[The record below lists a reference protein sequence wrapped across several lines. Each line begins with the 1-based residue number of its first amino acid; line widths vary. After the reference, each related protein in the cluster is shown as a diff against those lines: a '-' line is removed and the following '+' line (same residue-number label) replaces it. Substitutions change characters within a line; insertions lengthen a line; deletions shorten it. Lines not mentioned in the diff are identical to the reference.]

1 MIKQTTVVLASL
13 AVAGGALVGCNSAA
27 DPEAGAAPA
36 AEAATGASGELPSE
50 VERLAENVYLF
61 TNSSHRSL
69 LVVTDE
75 AVLATDPQGSQAN
88 AERFVEVI
96 REMTDAPIGHVVYS
110 HHHGDHILGGA
121 AFPADT
127 EFIAHRNAEPHLAGS
142 EARPVDRYVGDNE
155 TIDVGGLQ
163 VRLIYPGPSETD
175 NSLIILV
182 PERRVAFMVDA
193 VAVRTLPWRTM
204 DGADPRDWIAALERL
219 DELDFDILAP
229 GHGPTGRKSDVR
241 ENIDYLQALIAAVQE
256 RIDRGQTL
264 EEIQNTLKLPEYAD
278 WVRYDEHFKENIQG
292 VYRELGRLNPVIDLL
307 AQGKPVFG
315 VYAPRPPRRGRGG
328 RGGRD
333 GRVGQDPAA
342 PPAPAPSASDLAT
355 EAIGYKATDFLFDGS
370 MEGGL
375 ERALPAFSAFAAAW
389 EEAGAVTSDPSP
401 RLSHPLIVKSPE
413 LAPGVGA
420 DIQLQLNLG
429 VSGIM
434 FPKVESAAQLTEAL
448 AAMRFRSNG
457 GTRPDDELG
466 AAPVRWGLSEEEY
479 REKADLWPLNP
490 EGELINWTIIESHE
504 GLAKVR
510 EIAAVPGIGV
520 LWPGA
525 GTLRGLFSTTD
536 ADGQRVLDQEAWEAA
551 IQQVLAA
558 CLEFDIACGF
568 PARADDIEMRMQ
580 QGFTVFVMSWGDA
593 GFRTIEIGRQLGNR

>member
-1 MIKQTTVVLASL
+1 MRKRLMFSSLGIVLLAGL
-13 AVAGGALVGCNSAA
+13 AVGQVPS
-27 DPEAGAAPA
+27 PA
-36 AEAATGASGELPSE
+36 
-50 VERLAENVYLF
+50 
-61 TNSSHRSL
+61 
-69 LVVTDE
+69 
-75 AVLATDPQGSQAN
+75 
-88 AERFVEVI
+88 
-96 REMTDAPIGHVVYS
+96 
-110 HHHGDHILGGA
+110 
-121 AFPADT
+121 
-127 EFIAHRNAEPHLAGS
+127 
-142 EARPVDRYVGDNE
+142 
-155 TIDVGGLQ
+155 
-163 VRLIYPGPSETD
+163 
-175 NSLIILV
+175 
-182 PERRVAFMVDA
+182 
-193 VAVRTLPWRTM
+193 
-204 DGADPRDWIAALERL
+204 
-219 DELDFDILAP
+219 
-229 GHGPTGRKSDVR
+229 
-241 ENIDYLQALIAAVQE
+241 
-256 RIDRGQTL
+256 
-264 EEIQNTLKLPEYAD
+264 
-278 WVRYDEHFKENIQG
+278 
-292 VYRELGRLNPVIDLL
+292 RLNPVIGLL
-307 AQGKPVFG
+307 EQDKPVFG
-315 VYAPRPPRRGRGG
+315 VYAPRAPRAGRGRRG
-328 RGGRD
+328 
-333 GRVGQDPAA
+333 GQAA
-342 PPAPAPSASDLAT
+342 STPPSTPTSTPTAPAPSASDLAT
-355 EAIGYKATDFLFDGS
+355 EAVGYEATDFLFDGS

-389 EEAGAVTSDPSP
+389 EEAGAAKSDPSP

-413 LAPGVGA
+413 LEPGVGA

-466 AAPVRWGLSEEEY
+466 AAPARWGLSEDEY

-536 ADGQRVLDQEAWEAA
+536 ADGQRVLDQEGWEEA

-568 PARADDIEMRMQ
+568 PARPDDIEMRMR

-593 GFRTIEIGRQLGNR
+593 GFRTIEIGRQLSNR